1 MPEPAQVYDVF
12 LSHGSPD
19 KPWVETL
26 AHELEGLGLK
36 PFLDARAIEP
46 AANFPLVLSD
56 AIAASRFLVLVLSP
70 QAARPWVN
78 LEWPSF
84 LAHHGPQDRLIP
96 VMLEPAEVPPLLAAL
111 HRIDATDRDA
121 ARVAREIAR
130 IAGRPGELKEGD
142 VRRLVIGQDL
152 TFVLG
157 WEGEDFR
164 ITDPLGNI
172 RTVPP
177 PWKVDNRFGIA
188 LHFYSRLSREPVS
201 TDAERADLVSRATT
215 LGSLLFDLLFDAEG
229 LERLRKAMVPGRPR
243 PLITLRSGDDLL
255 LSLPWELL
263 YHDGSFLLRDARV
276 DLARSTPGEVGPE
289 ALLREPADYLKLV
302 VNVSAPSGS
311 GLNYEEE
318 SYRITRALS
327 EKCHFVP
334 TELGTLE
341 DLADTVRAERPTAIH
356 FSGHGAPGALAFEDE
371 EGQEAVVS
379 IHDLLSKLRQ
389 RIDGSLP
396 PLFYLASCHGNDPG
410 APRAADPEAGKA
422 GAESSAAR
430 LHREGVPQVVG
441 YYGPIVDELSTRAE
455 VAFYRAL
462 AEGETTR
469 YAIRQA
475 REALAKPFAAPDAR
489 HRPRAVAEPGE
500 VRAGIAGTPDLA
512 PFAQHSHPF
521 AWAQLVLYHRGPDF
535 PLSLPAAQ
543 GTRTP
548 EAELR
553 RTFEVEGDRRILTAG
568 FIGRRT
574 ELHRVRR
581 RIREGERIYVFQG
594 LGGLGKST
602 LSFQVLPMLLRGEGL
617 AITLWCQETE
627 DRPDRAAALVDQL
640 LDLCRKQFGLNWEP
654 VVHQI
659 DRIPNAGPVQ
669 RFEVFVQVLLQNL
682 PRLVLYLDNLES
694 LLIGPKEADAENDD
708 KAIGDWASPDLAQ
721 LWEILTSLAQD
732 GDRLYLVASCRYRN
746 PDFAGA
752 LLPVT
757 PLPPDALFRLMSWF
771 PALRRL
777 SPSNRARLVGLLAG
791 HPRAVEYANDLLAHA
806 LAVWED
812 RHGPWPE
819 GEDPERE
826 WKDLIA
832 PVLPKV
838 QDKLW
843 ANLLLGEMWDRV
855 LDDHA
860 RRMLYRMTLLRRP
873 WEWELMAVLGEEGE
887 GEEAAFETAERLRRT
902 SLLEQVDLVRRQPDG
917 KFKPTRHYTLHPAT
931 IQFVRQRF
939 GEDDPLRKAAHR
951 RLGDHLEDEAK
962 KSSFLEVIL
971 EAGHHLF
978 EADEYDRAYELLGPA
993 SDWLQVHG
1001 RVREGLQI
1009 LDPFLAGEVREALAA
1024 KLLGRLLG
1032 TVGLAYVQL
1041 GEVEKAIGYYEQ
1053 PLVIAR
1059 EIGDRRGEGNVLGN
1073 LGSAYFRLG
1082 EVEKAIDYYEQQL
1095 VIVREI
1101 GDRTGEGNALS
1112 GLGIAYR
1119 RLGEV
1124 KKAIGYYE
1132 QQLVIVREIGDR
1144 GGEGDALGNLGIAYA
1159 DLGDV
1164 EKAVG
1169 YYEQQLVIVRE
1180 IGDRQGEGNALG
1192 NLGIAYRRLG
1202 EVEKAVGYYEQQLVI
1217 VREIGDRRG
1226 EGNALGNLGNAY
1238 ARLGEIEK
1246 AIGYLGQ
1253 ALVIGRAIKDPV
1265 IVRNFSEVLD
1275 RLRKSG
1281 NP

>member
-1 MPEPAQVYDVF
+1 MPEPSQVYDVF

-19 KPWVETL
+19 QPWVATL
-26 AHELEGLGLK
+26 ARELQGLELK
-36 PFLDARAIEP
+36 PFLDVRAIEP

-56 AIAASRFLVLVLSP
+56 ALAASRFLVLVLSP
-70 QAARPWVN
+70 HSARDWVS

-84 LAHHGPQDRLIP
+84 LAHHGPRGRLLP
-96 VMLEPAEVPPLLAAL
+96 VMLEPAEVPALLAAL

-130 IAGRPGELKEGD
+130 IVGRPGGLKEGD
-142 VRRLVIGQDL
+142 VRRLVFGQDL
-152 TFVLG
+152 AFVLG
-157 WEGEDFR
+157 REGEDLR
-164 ITDPLGNI
+164 ITDPAGI
-172 RTVPP
+172 TRTATP

-188 LHFYSRLSREPVS
+188 LHFYSRLTRQPVS

-215 LGSLLFDLLFDAEG
+215 LGSLLFDLLFDADG
-229 LERLRKAMVPGRPR
+229 LERLHKAMVPGRPR
-243 PLITLRSGDDLL
+243 PLITLRSDDDLL
-255 LSLPWELL
+255 LSLPWELIW
-263 YHDGSFLLRDARV
+263 HDGSFLLRDARV
-276 DLARSTPGEVGPE
+276 DLARSTPGEIGPE
-289 ALLREPADYLKLV
+289 ALLREPDDYLKLV
-302 VNVSAPSGS
+302 VNVSAPGS
-311 GLNYEEE
+311 GLDYEGE

-334 TELGTLE
+334 TELGTLQ

-356 FSGHGAPGALAFEDE
+356 FSGHGAPGALAFEDD
-371 EGQEAVVS
+371 EGREAVVS
-379 IHDLLSKLRQ
+379 IHDLLFKLRQ
-389 RIDGSLP
+389 RIDGALP

-410 APRAADPEAGKA
+410 APRTADPETGKA

-441 YYGPIVDELSTRAE
+441 YYGPIVNELSTRAE

-462 AEGETTR
+462 GEGETTR

-475 REALAKPFAAPDAR
+475 REALGYRDF
-489 HRPRAVAEPGE
+489 
-500 VRAGIAGTPDLA
+500 
-512 PFAQHSHPF
+512 PF

-535 PLSLPAAQ
+535 PLSLPATQ
-543 GTRTP
+543 GVRPP

-553 RTFEVEGDRRILTAG
+553 RTFEGIGDRRILATG

-617 AITLWCQETE
+617 AITLWCQEAE
-627 DRPDRAAALVDQL
+627 DQPDRAAALVAQL
-640 LDLCRKQFGLNWEP
+640 LDACRKRFGLEWEP
-654 VVHQI
+654 VVHQV

-669 RFEVFVQVLLQNL
+669 RFATFLQVLLQNV

-694 LLIGPKEADAENDD
+694 LLVGPKGVDAENDD
-708 KAIGDWASPDLAQ
+708 KAIGEWASPDLAQ

-752 LLPVT
+752 LLPVS
-757 PLPPDALFRLMSWF
+757 PMPPDALFRLMSWF

-812 RHGPWPE
+812 RHGPWQE

-826 WKDLIA
+826 WADLVA

-902 SLLEQVDLVRRQPDG
+902 SLLEQVDLLVRKPNG
-917 KFKPTRHYTLHPAT
+917 KVAPVRHYTLHPAT

-939 GEDDPLRKAAHR
+939 GEDEPLRKAAHR
-951 RLGDHLEDEAK
+951 RLGEHLETEIK
-962 KSSFLEVIL
+962 KSRFIEIVI
-971 EAGHHLF
+971 EAGYHFF
-978 EADEYDRAYELLGPA
+978 EAGEYDRACALLGSA
-993 SDWLQVHG
+993 SNWLQGHG

-1009 LDPFLAGEVREALAA
+1009 LESFLAKGVRETLATG
-1024 KLLGRLLG
+1024 LLGPLLG
-1032 TVGLAYVQL
+1032 TVGLAYADL
-1041 GEVEKAIGYYEQ
+1041 GEVKKAIEYYEQ
-1053 PLVIAR
+1053 VLVIAR
-1059 EIGDRRGEGNVLGN
+1059 EIRAPREEGSALGN
-1073 LGSAYFRLG
+1073 LGSAYFRLD
-1082 EVEKAIDYYEQQL
+1082 EIEKAIESFEQALFIARKIENRQ
-1095 VIVREI
+1095 
-1101 GDRTGEGNALS
+1101 GEAS
-1112 GLGIAYR
+1112 
-1119 RLGEV
+1119 
-1124 KKAIGYYE
+1124 
-1132 QQLVIVREIGDR
+1132 
-1144 GGEGDALGNLGIAYA
+1144 ALGNLGSAYLRQDEIKKAIGFYEEQLEIARKI
-1159 DLGDV
+1159 D
-1164 EKAVG
+1164 
-1169 YYEQQLVIVRE
+1169 
-1180 IGDRQGEGNALG
+1180 DRQGEGNALG
-1192 NLGIAYRRLG
+1192 GLGIAYAGLG
-1202 EVEKAVGYYEQQLVI
+1202 EVEKAIGFFEEQLVI
-1217 VREIGDRRG
+1217 ARETSDRQGEGNALSSLGAAYNRPGGVERTLKCYERALVIYREIDDRRG
-1226 EGNALGNLGNAY
+1226 EGGALGNLGITY
-1238 ARLGEIEK
+1238 AGLGEVEK
-1246 AIGYLGQ
+1246 AIGYLEQ
-1253 ALVIGRAIKDPV
+1253 ALAIGRAIKDPEMV
-1265 IVRNFSEVLD
+1265 RIVSGHLD
-1275 RLRKSG
+1275 RLRR
-1281 NP
+1281 

>member
-1 MPEPAQVYDVF
+1 MPEPSQIYDVF

-26 AHELEGLGLK
+26 ARELEGLGLK
-36 PFLDARAIEP
+36 PFLDAQVIEP

-56 AIAASRFLVLVLSP
+56 ALAASRFLVLVLSP
-70 QAARPWVN
+70 HSARDWVR

-84 LAHHGPQDRLIP
+84 LAHHGPHGRLLP
-96 VMLEPAEVPPLLAAL
+96 VMLEPTEVPALLAAL

-121 ARVAREIAR
+121 ARAAREIAR

-142 VRRLVIGQDL
+142 VRRLVLGQDL
-152 TFVLG
+152 TFVLEM
-157 WEGEDFR
+157 EGEDFR
-164 ITDPLGNI
+164 ITDPVGTT
-172 RTVPP
+172 RTVTP
-177 PWKVDNRFGIA
+177 PWKVDNRFGTA
-188 LHFYSRLSREPVS
+188 LHFYSRLTREPVT

-243 PLITLRSGDDLL
+243 PLITLLSEDDLL

-263 YHDGSFLLRDARV
+263 YHGGSFLLRDARV
-276 DLARSTPGEVGPE
+276 DLARSTPGEVGPD
-289 ALLREPADYLKLV
+289 ALLREPDDYLKLV
-302 VNVSAPSGS
+302 VNVSAPEGS
-311 GLNYEEE
+311 GLDYEGE
-318 SYRITRALS
+318 SYRITKALS

-371 EGQEAVVS
+371 EGREAPVS

-389 RIDGSLP
+389 RIDGPLP

-410 APRAADPEAGKA
+410 ALRTAEPETGKA

-475 REALAKPFAAPDAR
+475 REALAKPFGDPDAR

-500 VRAGIAGTPDLA
+500 IRAGLA
-512 PFAQHSHPF
+512 ADQHSHPF

-535 PLSLPAAQ
+535 PLSLPTAQ
-543 GTRTP
+543 GVRPP

-553 RTFEVEGDRRILTAG
+553 RTFEVEGDRRVLTTG

-581 RIREGERIYVFQG
+581 RIREGQRVYVFQG

-602 LSFQVLPMLLRGEGL
+602 LSFQALPMLLRGKGV
-617 AITLWCQETE
+617 AITLWCQEAE
-627 DRPDRAAALVDQL
+627 DRPDRAEALVAQL
-640 LDLCRKQFGLNWEP
+640 LDACRKQFGLEWEP
-654 VVHQI
+654 VVHQV
-659 DRIPNAGPVQ
+659 DRVPNAGPVK
-669 RFEVFVQVLLQNL
+669 RFAMFLQVLLQKV
-682 PRLVLYLDNLES
+682 PRLVVYLDNLES
-694 LLIGPKEADAENDD
+694 LLVGPKDENAENDD
-708 KAIGDWASPDLAQ
+708 AAIGDWASPDLAQ

-752 LLPVT
+752 LLPVS

-777 SPSNRARLVGLLAG
+777 SPPSRARLVGLLAG

-806 LAVWED
+806 LAVWEE
-812 RHGPWPE
+812 RHGPWQE
-819 GEDPERE
+819 GQERE
-826 WKDLIA
+826 WEDLIA

-855 LDDHA
+855 LDDNA

-873 WEWELMAVLGEEGE
+873 WEWELMVVLGEEE
-887 GEEAAFETAERLRRT
+887 KREEAAFETAERLRRT
-902 SLLEQVDLVRRQPDG
+902 SLLEQVDLLVRKPDG
-917 KFKPTRHYTLHPAT
+917 KVASVRHYTLHPAT
-931 IQFVRQRF
+931 IQFIHKCF
-939 GEDDPLRKAAHR
+939 GENELLRKAAHR
-951 RLGDHLEDEAK
+951 RLGEHLEA
-962 KSSFLEVIL
+962 EVKRSPYIEVYL

-978 EADEYDRAYELLGPA
+978 EAGEYDRAFELLGLA
-993 SDWLQVHG
+993 SDWLRNHG
-1001 RVREGLQI
+1001 RVRESLQI
-1009 LDPFLAGEVREALAA
+1009 LEPFLAKEVLEVMPVE
-1024 KLLGRLLG
+1024 LLRMLLG
-1032 TVGLAYVQL
+1032 TVGLAYADLGEIEKAIGYYEQALVIHREMNDSQGEGHSLGNLGAAYHRLGRFKEAIGYYEQALVILRGIGDRYGEGNVLGNLGNTYRRLGEVEKAIGYFEQQLVIAREIGNRLGEATALGSLGNAHLVLSKIEEAIGYYQQTLTIHREIGDRQGEGNDLGNLGAAYSQL

-1053 PLVIAR
+1053 QLVIAR
-1059 EIGDRRGEGNVLGN
+1059 EIGDRW
-1073 LGSAYFRLG
+1073 
-1082 EVEKAIDYYEQQL
+1082 
-1095 VIVREI
+1095 
-1101 GDRTGEGNALS
+1101 
-1112 GLGIAYR
+1112 
-1119 RLGEV
+1119 
-1124 KKAIGYYE
+1124 
-1132 QQLVIVREIGDR
+1132 
-1144 GGEGDALGNLGIAYA
+1144 
-1159 DLGDV
+1159 
-1164 EKAVG
+1164 
-1169 YYEQQLVIVRE
+1169 
-1180 IGDRQGEGNALG
+1180 GEGNALG
-1192 NLGIAYRRLG
+1192 NLGIVYADLS
-1202 EVEKAVGYYEQQLVI
+1202 EFEKAVGFLE
-1217 VREIGDRRG
+1217 
-1226 EGNALGNLGNAY
+1226 
-1238 ARLGEIEK
+1238 
-1246 AIGYLGQ
+1246 Q
-1253 ALVIGRAIKDPV
+1253 ALEIGRAIKDPQ
-1265 IVRNFSEVLD
+1265 IVQIASGELD
-1275 RLRKSG
+1275 RLRK
-1281 NP
+1281 